1 MFVPHS
7 FTTALVMMIM
17 STLCWGSWANTYK
30 LTPDYRF
37 ELAYWIYSIGVVLTS
52 LFFAFTLGSAG
63 GASSFAHNLHTAA
76 TSNLVYAFIG
86 GFIFNLANVLLVAGI
101 AITGLAIAFP
111 LSIGIALVEGVV
123 LSYAIQPK
131 GNPALLTLGVSAAVL
146 AVVLVGNAYGNL
158 PGADVAVS
166 RKGVVICVVSGILM
180 GTFAPFNA
188 RALTSSHPLA
198 PYSIDVLF
206 SFGALFFCL
215 VFNSYMMR
223 KPLAGTPV
231 LFSGYLRA
239 TAFQHA
245 MGLASGGAIWG
256 VGMTFN
262 LVAANLIGISISYA
276 MGQASLMV
284 AAFWGVFVFHEFR
297 GSGTR
302 AKLYLAGMFVCYL
315 LALVLISRANQSS

>member
-7 FTTALVMMIM
+7 FSTALVMMVM

-37 ELAYWIYSIGVVLTS
+37 ELAYWDFSIGVVLTS

-76 TSNLVYAFIG
+76 PSNLAYAFIG

-131 GNPALLTLGVSAAVL
+131 GNPALLTLGVSAALL
-146 AVVLVGNAYGNL
+146 AVVLVGKAYGNL

-166 RKGVVICVVSGILM
+166 RKGVVICVVSGFLM

-188 RALTSSHPLA
+188 RALTSSHPLT

-206 SFGALFFCL
+206 SLGALLSCL
-215 VFNSYMMR
+215 VFNSYLMR
-223 KPLAGTPV
+223 KPLVGTPV
-231 LFSGYLRA
+231 GFSGYLRA

-245 MGLASGGAIWG
+245 MGLASGAIWG

-262 LVAANLIGISISYA
+262 LVAANLVGISISYA
-276 MGQASLMV
+276 MGQASPMV

-315 LALVLISRANQSS
+315 LALVLISRANPAS